1 MLRQKKHFLIFALIL
16 ITKIIF
22 AGERN
27 IPVDIFLM
35 IDKSLS
41 MAEYKK
47 FDSVSKWIKEEFIK
61 EMLIEQDHIFIYGFY
76 ENTEELLNLIIRKED
91 DKKKIIETISSIKP
105 DGKYTDIGKMLDFIR
120 EEVEKRKY
128 DHRYKILILITDLLQ
143 DAPWTSPYAGKQ
155 EAFKSPHLKYAR
167 TIKHDRWYEII
178 FDLDSIDKIN
188 SKVKQIYP
196 HLK

>member
-1 MLRQKKHFLIFALIL
+1 MLRQKKHFLIFALVL

-76 ENTEELLNLIIRKED
+76 ENTEELLNLIIRKEF
-91 DKKKIIETISSIKP
+91 P
-105 DGKYTDIGKMLDFIR
+105 
-120 EEVEKRKY
+120 
-128 DHRYKILILITDLLQ
+128 Q
-143 DAPWTSPYAGKQ
+143 
-155 EAFKSPHLKYAR
+155 
-167 TIKHDRWYEII
+167 
-178 FDLDSIDKIN
+178 
-188 SKVKQIYP
+188 
-196 HLK
+196 